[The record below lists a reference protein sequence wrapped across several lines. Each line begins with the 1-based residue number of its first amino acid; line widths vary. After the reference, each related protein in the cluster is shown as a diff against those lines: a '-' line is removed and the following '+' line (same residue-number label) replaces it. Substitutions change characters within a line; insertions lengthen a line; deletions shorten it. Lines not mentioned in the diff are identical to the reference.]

1 MCNNTEFLQVEH
13 EPSVDPEGVVFREA
27 TFYLQEFCVNLI
39 LRSVFVTAAEG
50 AVEVYDTLYLLEFV

>member
-1 MCNNTEFLQVEH
+1 MCNNTEFLQVERRLAKYN
-13 EPSVDPEGVVFREA
+13 PFGVNARLM
-27 TFYLQEFCVNLI
+27 FYLQEFCVNLI